1 MYRTRALALLTA
13 FVCLLG
19 LSVPALGAEVDG
31 GSIYCFSQEDFSQDQ
46 PLSGICITDLPES
59 RLGSVTLGS
68 RRLQPGDILTADQLA
83 RMTFSPLVTEED
95 LTACVTYLPICDGH
109 AEAPVTMTISI
120 RGKEDLPPVAQDF
133 ALETYKNLPL
143 EEKLK
148 VHDPENQGLTFTVT
162 RKPRRGEVV
171 IREDGSFTYTP
182 KKNKVG
188 TDSFTYTA
196 TDPNGNVSRE
206 ATVTIQLLKPTD
218 APQYTDT
225 LGRDCRF
232 AAEWMKH
239 TGIFVGEKIGDNT
252 CFGPDKPVS
261 RGEFVTMLVKVLE
274 LPVGEDAGAALPE
287 DTPDWLKPYLAAALR
302 SGLTQGLPSLETSA
316 ISEPITGA
324 EAAVM
329 LQNILDLAGA
339 DEETCMEP
347 EAAVPAWAEHALAV
361 MADYGFPLSPNGL
374 LTREQAA
381 LCLYRAHQLAPE
393 APGITALRGG
403 W

>member
-1 MYRTRALALLTA
+1 MLRIRILSLLTA
-13 FVCLLG
+13 FACLLG
-19 LSVPALGAEVDG
+19 LSVPALGAEVEG
-31 GSIYCFSQEDFSQDQ
+31 GSVYCFSQEDFSQDQ

-95 LTACVTYLPICDGH
+95 LTACVTYLPIFDGH

-148 VHDPENQGLTFTVT
+148 VHDPEDQALIFTVT
-162 RKPRRGEVV
+162 RNPRRGEVV

-196 TDPNGNVSRE
+196 ADPNGNVSRE
-206 ATVTIQLLKPTD
+206 ATVTIQILKPTD
-218 APQYTDT
+218 AAQYTDT

-239 TGIFVGEKIGDNT
+239 TGIFVGEQLDGSV
-252 CFGPDKPVS
+252 CFNPDKTVS
-261 RGEFVTMLVKVLE
+261 RGEFITMLVKALE
-274 LPVGEDAGAALPE
+274 LPVDENAGAALQE
-287 DTPDWLKPYLAAALR
+287 DVPDWLKPYLAAALR
-302 SGLTQGLPSLETSA
+302 SGLTEGLPSLETFG
-316 ISEPITGA
+316 ILDPITGA

-329 LQNILDLAGA
+329 LQNILDLADSDRETGEEWDA
-339 DEETCMEP
+339 D
-347 EAAVPAWAEHALAV
+347 VPAWAVDALAV

-381 LCLYRAHQLAPE
+381 LCLYRAHQLAPD
-393 APGITALRGG
+393 APGITALRRG

>member
-1 MYRTRALALLTA
+1 MLRIRILSLLTA
-13 FVCLLG
+13 FACLLG
-19 LSVPALGAEVDG
+19 LSVPALATEVDG
-31 GSIYCFSQEDFSQDQ
+31 GSIYCFSREDFAQEET
-46 PLSGICITDLPES
+46 LSGICITDLPDGQVC
-59 RLGSVTLGS
+59 LGDRVI
-68 RRLQPGDILTADQLA
+68 RPGDILTVEQLA

-120 RGKEDLPPVAQDF
+120 RGKEDQAPIAEDLAC
-133 ALETYKNLPL
+133 ETYKNLAL
-143 EEKLK
+143 EGKLK
-148 VHDPENQGLTFTVT
+148 VRDPEGQKLVFTLV

-196 TDPNGNVSRE
+196 TDPKGNVSRE

-252 CFGPDKPVS
+252 CFGPEKPVS
-261 RGEFVTMLVKVLE
+261 RGEFVTMLVKALE
-274 LPVGEDAGAALPE
+274 LPVDKNAGAAAPE
-287 DTPDWLKPYLAAALR
+287 DAPGWLRPYLAAALR
-302 SGLTQGLPSLETSA
+302 SGLTDGLPQETYA
-316 ISEPITGA
+316 GYHAPITGA

-329 LQNILDLAGA
+329 LQNALDLPAAGDA
-339 DEETCMEP
+339 PVMAEET
-347 EAAVPAWAEHALAV
+347 APAWAADSLAV

-393 APGITALRGG
+393 APGITALRTV